1 MSRNLIALQL
11 ISLFV
16 SLSIYSGIDDY
27 YPYQT
32 KPSASNY
39 GNTGLLEIPNARIAK
54 PATLRINY
62 SSSYPIEHT
71 SMTATPF
78 SWLEATYR
86 YTEVENRLYG
96 PRSYSGNQSFK
107 DKGFDIKL
115 RVFEENFYVPQIAL
129 GIRDLAGTGLF
140 SSEYFVASKNIS
152 NFDLTLGLGWGVLGK
167 DSNITNPLYDLND
180 NFRFRNDS
188 SSQGGTFTFKNWF
201 SGDTALFAGLEYEL
215 KKYGLRFKIEYDT
228 SRPDLLPNAAAI
240 PLRLDSKINAGVTF
254 FLSNALSISTSYERG
269 NEFRVSFSLGG
280 NFLEDTIPKPRP
292 KNVIKLDAERIKR
305 SLEDKDIFYRSLN
318 RSLRDE
324 SIYIQG
330 ATYGEKEVDL
340 AVASTKYFSLTRKVG
355 RSARVVS
362 ALASPE
368 IERIR
373 VRSMNGDLQVATISL
388 NREEFDQAIENQGSI
403 EELLLKSD
411 IYSQSNEPLYLTAD
425 FQPTVSLPEYEWN
438 MSPSVSHQIGGPE
451 GFYLGQLSWLTDVSV
466 KFRRNITLYASV
478 GINIYD
484 TFKDFNNASAST
496 IPHVRSDIQE
506 YLAEGKNNIRR
517 FHLEYLSSPYKDVYF
532 RADLGL
538 LEQMFAGVGG
548 EIYYRPFNRK
558 YALGLSVH
566 KVRQRD
572 YDQRFSLRDYSTVTG
587 HLGIYYDFPS
597 EVSAKVLIGRYL
609 AQDKG
614 ITLDLSRRFQT
625 GFTLGIFAT
634 KTNLSAEEFGEGSFD
649 KGFYF
654 SIPTKLFYS
663 DFRSGNIS
671 FGIHPL
677 TKDGGALLNL
687 FHGIHGMVGDTNLDS
702 IKRDRGYL
710 LN

>member
-1 MSRNLIALQL
+1 MKRNLIALQL
-11 ISLFV
+11 ISFLY
-16 SLSIYSGIDDY
+16 SSSIFSGIDDY
-27 YPYQT
+27 YQYKV
-32 KPSASNY
+32 KPSPSNY
-39 GNTGLLEIPNARIAK
+39 GNTGILEVPSARIDK

-107 DKGFDIKL
+107 DKGFDLKL
-115 RVFEENFYVPQIAL
+115 GILQESYYIPKVAV

-140 SSEYFVASKNIS
+140 SSEYFVASKAIN
-152 NFDLTLGLGWGVLGK
+152 NFDFTLGIGWGVLGK
-167 DSNITNPLYDLND
+167 DSNISNPLYELNE

-188 SSQGGTFTFKNWF
+188 SGQGGTFTFKNWF
-201 SGDTALFAGLEYEL
+201 SGEAAIFGGLEYDL

-228 SRPDLLPNAAAI
+228 TRPDLLPNAASI
-240 PLRLDSKINAGVTF
+240 PLKVNSRINAGVSF
-254 FLSNALSISTSYERG
+254 FLSDSLSMSASYERG
-269 NEFRVSFSLGG
+269 NEFRVSFSIGG
-280 NFLEDTIPKPRP
+280 NFLEDTISKPRP
-292 KNVIKLDAERIKR
+292 KNVIKLDPERIER
-305 SLEDKDIFYRSLN
+305 SLQDKDIFYRSLN

-324 SIYIQG
+324 SIYIQ
-330 ATYGEKEVDL
+330 AASYEEKEVDVS
-340 AVASTKYFSLTRKVG
+340 VASTKYFSLTRKVG

-368 IERIR
+368 VEKII

-388 NREEFDQAIENQGSI
+388 NRKEFDQAINNQGSI
-403 EELLLKSD
+403 EELFLKSK
-411 IYSQSNEPLYLTAD
+411 IYSESNKPLYLSAD
-425 FQPTVSLPEYEWN
+425 FKPTVSLPEIEWN
-438 MSPSVSHQIGGPE
+438 MSPSISHQIGGPE
-451 GFYLGQLSWLTDVSV
+451 GFYLGQLSWLTDVSI
-466 KFRRNITLYASV
+466 KFRRNITLYTSL

-484 TFKDFNNASAST
+484 TFKDFNNPSTST

-506 YLAEGKNNIRR
+506 YLSKGKNNIRR
-517 FHLEYLSSPYKDVYF
+517 FQLEYLSSPYKDVYF
-532 RADLGL
+532 RADFGI
-538 LEQMFAGVGG
+538 LEQMFAGIGG
-548 EIYYRPFNRK
+548 EIYYRPFDQK
-558 YALGLSVH
+558 YALGLSMH

-572 YDQRFSLRDYSTVTG
+572 FDQKFSLRDYSTVTG

-614 ITLDLSRRFQT
+614 VTLDLSRRFQT
-625 GFTLGIFAT
+625 GFTLGVFAT

-663 DFRSGNIS
+663 DFRSGSIS

-677 TKDGGALLNL
+677 TKDGGSLLNQ
-687 FHGIHGMVGDTNLDS
+687 FHAIHGMVGDTNLDS
-702 IKRDRGYL
+702 ISRDKNYL